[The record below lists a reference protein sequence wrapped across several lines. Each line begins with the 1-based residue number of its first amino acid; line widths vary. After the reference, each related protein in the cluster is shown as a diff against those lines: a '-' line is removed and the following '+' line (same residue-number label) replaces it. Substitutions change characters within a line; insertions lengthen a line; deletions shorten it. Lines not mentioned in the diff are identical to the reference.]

1 VTGSLTER
9 YLRLGLQIGRH
20 VDGIVDSYY
29 GPPVLEVEVD
39 TRPPVEPRALVA
51 DAEALLDEL
60 EDGWVRDQMLGLRTY
75 AGVLAGESYSYADEV
90 EGCYGVRPTYTEEAV
105 FEAAHEDL
113 ERLLPGEGP
122 LGDRYRRWEDSIRI
136 PTEAVERTVAAVL
149 EEARVATRV
158 LAGLPD
164 GEGVDLVI
172 VREVPW
178 LGFCEYRGH
187 LRSQISVNVD
197 LPMSAL
203 ELLVLTIH
211 ETYAGHHAESCS
223 KEQALVR
230 EQGLLEQTIALVPT
244 PQSVVSEGIA
254 ALAPDVLLEG
264 ESRSVFAAVLH
275 EAGIDVDLDHVLAV
289 RHATEPCRWAEVNA
303 ALMLHDGGAGEDDV
317 RAYLERWGLN
327 TPELATHIVR
337 FLKESTSRTYITTYH
352 VGHELCRA
360 FVAGDPERFGRLLT
374 EQIRVRDLV
383 AEQAAA
389 E

>member
-1 VTGSLTER
+1 VTDSVTER
-9 YLRLGLQIGRH
+9 YLRLGLHIGRH

-29 GPPVLEVEVD
+29 GPPTLEVEVD
-39 TRPPVEPRALVA
+39 TRPPVEPRSLVA

-60 EDGWVRDQMLGLRTY
+60 EDGWVRDQVLGLRTY

-90 EGCYGVRPTYTEEAV
+90 EGCYAVRPSYTDEAV
-105 FEAAHEDL
+105 FEAAHEEL
-113 ERLLPGEGP
+113 EQLLPGEGP
-122 LGDRYRRWEDSIRI
+122 LGERYRRWEESIRI
-136 PTEAVERTVAAVL
+136 PTEAVERTVAAVI
-149 EEARVATRV
+149 EEARLATRV
-158 LAGLPD
+158 LAGLPE

-178 LGFCEYRGH
+178 LGFCEYRGD

-197 LPMSAL
+197 LPLSAL

-211 ETYAGHHAESCS
+211 ETYAGHHAESCT

-264 ESRSVFAAVLH
+264 ESRSAFSAVLH
-275 EAGIDVDLDHVLAV
+275 DAGIELDLDHVLAV
-289 RHATEPCRWAEVNA
+289 KHATEPCRWAEVNA
-303 ALMLHDGGAGEDDV
+303 ALMLHDGGASADEAQ
-317 RAYLERWGLN
+317 AYLERWGLN
-327 TPELATHIVR
+327 TPELAAHIVR
-337 FLKESTSRTYITTYH
+337 FLKEPTSRTYITTYH
-352 VGHELCRA
+352 VGHELCRSYA
-360 FVAGDPERFGRLLT
+360 AGDPERFGRLLT